1 MVAYREGGD
10 GGRGKGQWFWKLPV
24 ADLIDIGRH
33 DSFKGATSALNK
45 DSGSLNHNGQVE
57 EGELGIDKPY
67 SLKLPPTEGKAYLD
81 CQSFKSASV
90 PTVDEVGTLK
100 DCIHDFAS
108 GKGCYVCDPNH
119 PYRLEQGNKT

>member
-1 MVAYREGGD
+1 MNSSRIIYQPRRD
-10 GGRGKGQWFWKLPV
+10 
-24 ADLIDIGRH
+24 
-33 DSFKGATSALNK
+33 AT
-45 DSGSLNHNGQVE
+45 
-57 EGELGIDKPY
+57 
-67 SLKLPPTEGKAYLD
+67 TESEVSVH
-81 CQSFKSASV
+81 CQSFKSARV